1 MLEPYSF
8 LKSNECWNT
17 NRIIANSTAINEH
30 FLDFRNDQKIAKLG
44 KNGKILSSIFHELVN
59 EFRFLLS
66 YVFRSFF
73 LIILDIIQILQI
85 LYKKFSSNELVN
97 EF

>member
-1 MLEPYSF
+1 MLESYSF

-17 NRIIANSTAINEH
+17 NRIIANSTAINEN
-30 FLDFRNDQKIAKLG
+30 FLDFRNAKKSKDQKIAKLG

-73 LIILDIIQILQI
+73 LS
-85 LYKKFSSNELVN
+85 F
-97 EF
+97 